1 MKKTIY
7 VAPAAEEVLLT
18 VGVICATD
26 LPTDTTDGL
35 EEWETLSEGSWDA

>member
-18 VGVICATD
+18 VRVICASD
-26 LPTDTTDGL
+26 LPTDSSQGL
-35 EEWETLSEGSWDA
+35 ER